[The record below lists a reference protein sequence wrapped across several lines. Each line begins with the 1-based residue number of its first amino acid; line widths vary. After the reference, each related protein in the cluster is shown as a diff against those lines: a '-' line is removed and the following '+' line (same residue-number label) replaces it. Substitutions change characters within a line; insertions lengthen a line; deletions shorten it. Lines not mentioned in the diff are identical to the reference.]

1 MHYVSCL
8 TLEAEFEGKSV
19 DSSAHIRD
27 VRELFFFLSFFL
39 TGPARHAGETSTAL
53 KSLWHGVQRAFSF

>member
-27 VRELFFFLSFFL
+27 VRELFFFLSFFFNW
-39 TGPARHAGETSTAL
+39 TRTARWRNE
-53 KSLWHGVQRAFSF
+53 HGVKIPLARSTKSF